1 MKNNLIIRCTR
12 NPWAQYFIVN
22 TISASTY
29 LIETL
34 IGKSQQQGYG
44 QTILNYSCSWSNI
57 KILVH
62 NSDMLEGV
70 SACGSLP
77 ISD

>member
-1 MKNNLIIRCTR
+1 MKNNLIIRCAK
-12 NPWAQYFIVN
+12 NPWARYFIVS

-44 QTILNYSCSWSNI
+44 QTILNYSWSWSNI
-57 KILVH
+57 KILFH
-62 NSDMLEGV
+62 SSDVLDRF
-70 SACGSLP
+70 SARGSLL

>member
-1 MKNNLIIRCTR
+1 MKNNLIIRCAR
-12 NPWAQYFIVN
+12 NPWAQYFIVS

-44 QTILNYSCSWSNI
+44 QTILNYSCSGSNI

-62 NSDMLEGV
+62 NSDMLERV
-70 SACGSLP
+70 SARGPLL